1 MYPLTRARTSTAS
14 GAANRPVYT
23 SQSVTLLTT
32 GRATVTGGV
41 VTGSETFQN
50 LTVQL

>member
-1 MYPLTRARTSTAS
+1 MLTNSTGNGTVS
-14 GAANRPVYT
+14 FDQKPGATDA
-23 SQSVTLLTT
+23 
-32 GRATVTGGV
+32 TGGV